1 LKNGTGLIEKLVGE
15 AKQMKALEYQHELLV
30 DRINQLSVGVR
41 WLRNHD
47 AFLNR
52 QIKLFPLHAAE
63 LREHQRALQERTR
76 HNTRLRN
83 VTVRDARSVKSRIAA
98 AHGRIMKITFRLE
111 KQLRRANLFGR

>member
-1 LKNGTGLIEKLVGE
+1 VRTGLKNGTGLIEKLVGE

-30 DRINQLSVGVR
+30 DRINQLSAGDR
-41 WLRNHD
+41 WLRNYD

-63 LREHQRALQERTR
+63 LREHQRALKKRARR

-83 VTVRDARSVKSRIAA
+83 VSVRDARSVKNRIAVT
-98 AHGRIMKITFRLE
+98 HRRIVKISFRLE
-111 KQLRRANLFGR
+111 NGLR